1 MPPELNALKKMAQ
14 KLRRHSIEMTSEAGS
29 GHPTTCMSCAEIM
42 AELFFEEMRFD
53 PEDPSGKNADVFVLS
68 KGHAAPILW
77 AALKEAG
84 AIKDDLL
91 TLRLLTSP
99 LEGHP
104 TPRSP
109 WIRVTTGSLGQ
120 GLSAAAGMAWAR
132 KLDSSKAR
140 VYALLGDG
148 ECAEGSV
155 WEAAQ
160 FASFNKLDN
169 LCAIVDVNRLG
180 QSGPTMY
187 GHEMGVY
194 EARFKAFGW
203 EAVVVDGHDLGLL
216 RAAFGSARATS
227 GKPFVILAKTLKGK
241 GVSFVEDKG
250 GWHGKPLKKGEEL
263 EKALAELGDTS
274 VTLKVE
280 ARHYGAPTEILER
293 EPTLTPAY
301 TGSEEVAT
309 REAYGAAL
317 AKLAQTAPQVVAIDG
332 DTKNS
337 TFAEKLKD
345 VAPERFVE
353 GFIAEQNMVGV
364 ALGMAAEGKIPFV
377 SSFACFL
384 SRGYDFIRIAGCSA
398 PSHLILVGSHAGVSI
413 GEDGPSQMAL
423 EDLAMMRAI
432 TAATVLYPSDAVSA
446 ERLVETAARTPGI
459 VYIRTSRPKTKV
471 LYANDET
478 FPVGGSK
485 TLRTS
490 AKDAV
495 TVVAA
500 GVTLH
505 EALLAHDLLAKDGIA
520 IRVIDLYS
528 VKPIDAATLRLA
540 ARETKAIVSVE
551 DHSVCGG
558 IGEAVAAAATGA
570 RVEIL
575 GVREVPRS
583 GKPGELMK
591 LHGIS
596 ADAIVAAVK
605 RLL

>member
-1 MPPELNALKKMAQ
+1 MAQ
-14 KLRRHSIEMTSEAGS
+14 KLRRHSIEMTTEAGS

-53 PEDPSGKNADVFVLS
+53 PADPTGKNADVFVLS

-84 AIKDDLL
+84 AIDDDLL
-91 TLRLLTSP
+91 TLRLHTSRI
-99 LEGHP
+99 EGHP
-104 TPRSP
+104 TPRNP

-132 KLDSSKAR
+132 KLDACKAR

-187 GHEMGVY
+187 QHEMGVY

-203 EAVVVDGHDLGLL
+203 DAIVVDGHDLGVL
-216 RAAFGSARATS
+216 RTAFGRARATT
-227 GKPFVILAKTLKGK
+227 GKPVAILAKTLKGK
-241 GVSFVEDKG
+241 GVSFVEDKE
-250 GWHGKPLKKGEEL
+250 GWHGKPLKKGDEL
-263 EKALAELGDTS
+263 QKAVAELGDTN

-280 ARHYGAPTEILER
+280 ARHYPPPTEILSR
-293 EPTLTPAY
+293 QPALTPAY

-317 AKLAQTAPQVVAIDG
+317 AKLAKSAPQVVAIDG

-345 VAPERFVE
+345 VAPERFAE
-353 GFIAEQNMVGV
+353 GYIAEQNMVGV
-364 ALGMAAEGKIPFV
+364 ALGMAAEGKIPFA

-384 SRGYDFIRIAGCSA
+384 SRAYDFIRIAGCSA
-398 PSHLILVGSHAGVSI
+398 PSHLVLVGSHAGVSI

-446 ERLVETAARTPGI
+446 ERLVETAAKTPGI
-459 VYIRTSRPKTKV
+459 IYIRTSRPKTKV

-478 FPVGGSK
+478 FPIGGSK

-490 AKDAV
+490 TKDVV

-505 EALLAHDLLAKDGIA
+505 EALAAHDVLAKEGIA

-528 VKPIDAATLRLA
+528 VKPIDAATLKLA
-540 ARETKAIVSVE
+540 ARETKGIVSVE

-558 IGEAVAAAATGA
+558 IGEAVAAAASGTK
-570 RVEIL
+570 VEIL

-591 LHGIS
+591 VHGIS